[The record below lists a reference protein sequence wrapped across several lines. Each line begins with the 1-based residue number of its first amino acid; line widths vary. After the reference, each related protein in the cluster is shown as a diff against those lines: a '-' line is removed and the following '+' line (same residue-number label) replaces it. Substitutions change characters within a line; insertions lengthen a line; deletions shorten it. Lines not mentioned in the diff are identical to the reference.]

1 MFRIFRKVRQ
11 QLLSENKLSKYLL
24 YALGEIALV
33 MIGILLALQVN
44 TWNQERILKKKAAG
58 YLNSL
63 IEDIASDTL
72 QYDYNINN
80 YEQGIIRNKRVLV
93 NDDYKLLEVD
103 SIVKLVVSFYEVNR
117 ISKQTFEKIK
127 NTGLLEFLG
136 SDGIEKKV
144 NDYYNVEITYYDEL
158 LRWDKKYSDSD
169 ADFWTY
175 NEGYETSSLRSYNTN
190 ALGFIDNGEK
200 RKRDLIILIESTLG
214 RNHLKGAIDRKA
226 HAFRRVNE
234 LKAKANKLIETL
246 QMELDEKE

>member
-63 IEDIASDTL
+63 LEDIASDTL
-72 QYDYNINN
+72 QYDQNINSYN
-80 YEQGIIRNKRVLV
+80 YDLIRNKRVLT
-93 NDDYKLLEVD
+93 NDEYKLLEVD
-103 SIVKLVVSFYEVNR
+103 SINRLVGTYYQVNR
-117 ISKQTFEKIK
+117 ISRQTYEKIK

-158 LRWDKKYSDSD
+158 LRWDKKYSDKD
-169 ADFWTY
+169 TDFWIY
-175 NEGYETSSLRSYNTN
+175 NIKYETSSNRHYKTN
-190 ALGFIDNGEK
+190 SIGFIDSREK
-200 RKRDLIILIESTLG
+200 RKRDLIGLIESTQG
-214 RNHLKGAIDRKA
+214 RNHIKGALDRKE
-226 HAFRRVNE
+226 HCLKRVKE
-234 LKAKANKLIETL
+234 LKAKAKTLIELITT
-246 QMELDEKE
+246 ELDKK